1 MTSGA
6 NDNEDSFL
14 MKIIKVFNFLFF
26 LINIFNCCQA
36 HIRKIFLNFLFLLKL
51 ERVKESFKTLSS
63 HFFLGGGGRGL
74 SVTLI

>member
-6 NDNEDSFL
+6 NDKEDSFL

-26 LINIFNCCQA
+26 NKNSCQA

-63 HFFLGGGGRGL
+63 YFFL
-74 SVTLI
+74 SVS